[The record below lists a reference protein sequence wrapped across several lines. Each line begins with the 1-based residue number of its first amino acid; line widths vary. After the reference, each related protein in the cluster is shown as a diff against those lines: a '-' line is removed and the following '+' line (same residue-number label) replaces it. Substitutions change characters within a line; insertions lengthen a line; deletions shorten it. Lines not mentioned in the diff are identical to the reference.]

1 MSEALV
7 AEVRRF
13 LRNFETTQEE
23 LGELYRHKR
32 TALIEARAPDLM
44 RIAESENRLA
54 LDLKDQLGRRRQI
67 LQRSASAGLPAESI
81 RTLVAAFDPKSRAE
95 LEPQIERAQSMAT
108 QVRRE
113 SWIHFIIA
121 QRSLHQYNDLME
133 LIAHCGQR
141 SPTYNR
147 TRGQETTGGGAIL
160 DASA

>member
-7 AEVRRF
+7 AEVRRY
-13 LRNFETTQEE
+13 LRSFESTQEQ

-32 TALIEARAPDLM
+32 TALIQARAADLL
-44 RIAESENRLA
+44 RIAEAETKLA
-54 LDLKDQLGRRRQI
+54 GELKDQLARRRQI
-67 LQRSASAGLPAESI
+67 LEQSEDAGLPVDSI
-81 RTLVAAFDPKSRAE
+81 RSLVASFDPDSRAE
-95 LEPQIERAQSMAT
+95 LMPQIERAQTSAT
-108 QVRRE
+108 KVRRE

-133 LIAHCGQR
+133 LIAHCGQK

-147 TRGQETTGGGAIL
+147 SRGQETSGGGAIL